1 MNQALAVDELPLNIN
16 IEDVHI
22 STKMLVCE
30 SNFFVERNV
39 FFANF
44 RNYTENERDNEAI
57 FTCAGFSIAII
68 WWNNSLFVIV
78 SHSPNAD
85 G

>member
-22 STKMLVCE
+22 STKCLSVKVISLLKEM
-30 SNFFVERNV
+30 V

-44 RNYTENERDNEAI
+44 RNYAENERDNEAI

-68 WWNNSLFVIV
+68 WRNNSLFVID

>member
-1 MNQALAVDELPLNIN
+1 MNFHSTLTLKMFMFLQKCLSVK
-16 IEDVHI
+16 VI
-22 STKMLVCE
+22 SLLKEM
-30 SNFFVERNV
+30 F

-44 RNYTENERDNEAI
+44 RNYAENERDNEAI

-68 WWNNSLFVIV
+68 WRNNSLFVID